1 MLRPETHVNDITEN
15 GVPTVAAEKEDEY
28 LLSTNS
34 KRAFLIAISGGK
46 GFNWLSRHG
55 NSNLAVQDI
64 STILREL
71 LYQIESSDLVL
82 DKEELL
88 DNFFEELPD
97 WWDEEMQ

>member
-1 MLRPETHVNDITEN
+1 MLRPETHINDVNEN
-15 GVPTVAAEKEDEY
+15 GTPTVTAEKEDEY